1 MRKREF
7 SFDRI
12 FEGNSDLGKSPL
24 FEQLLQATAR
34 LDGKAMRLPEL
45 DSNSGTRNVSFW
57 PGPRLFDMAA
67 CWGDPEHAT
76 QLAARLP
83 PSDE

>member
-57 PGPRLFDMAA
+57 PGHVATVRHGRLL
-67 CWGDPEHAT
+67 G
-76 QLAARLP
+76 
-83 PSDE
+83 

>member
-34 LDGKAMRLPEL
+34 LDGKV

-57 PGPRLFDMAA
+57 PGHVATVRHGRLL
-67 CWGDPEHAT
+67 GDPEHAT
-76 QLAARLP
+76 QLAGRLP